1 MNQDAPFR
9 EGIIAPAKLVD
20 YLLKPR
26 HKEGG
31 PKANFFIH
39 TCGFSRQRPRE
50 FARAL
55 HAQLA
60 AAVFLGKRRAPRGGV
75 NYAFCGNILSPRRGE
90 ICITTV
96 WHISVPGAVPHFIT
110 ARPAGE
116 REREIHAAK
125 TLDMPP
131 QP

>member
-1 MNQDAPFR
+1 MDQDAPFR

-20 YLLKPR
+20 YLLETR
-26 HKEGG
+26 HREGG

-60 AAVFLGKRRAPRGGV
+60 AAVFVGERPVLNGGT
-75 NYAFCGNILSPRRGE
+75 NYRFCGNILSPRKGKVL
-90 ICITTV
+90 ITTV
-96 WHISVPGAVPHFIT
+96 WHISAPGATPHFVT
-110 ARPAGE
+110 ARPANQKE
-116 REREIHAAK
+116 AEIHRRGGV
-125 TLDMPP
+125 
-131 QP
+131 